1 MAITTAQAEKLLR
14 AEGRLARARLREEV
28 RNSVKDVMLRD
39 GMGRD
44 EIRKAIQDVLVGEV
58 RKRAGEIKARDI
70 LREMVREEITR
81 LVGINFV
88 GDNIKKLLIEEI
100 GKQAKSYVDN
110 SVIIKTNTT
119 EVW

>member
-14 AEGRLARARLREEV
+14 AEGRLARAKLREEV

-39 GMGRD
+39 G
-44 EIRKAIQDVLVGEV
+44 
-58 RKRAGEIKARDI
+58 
-70 LREMVREEITR
+70 
-81 LVGINFV
+81 
-88 GDNIKKLLIEEI
+88 
-100 GKQAKSYVDN
+100 N